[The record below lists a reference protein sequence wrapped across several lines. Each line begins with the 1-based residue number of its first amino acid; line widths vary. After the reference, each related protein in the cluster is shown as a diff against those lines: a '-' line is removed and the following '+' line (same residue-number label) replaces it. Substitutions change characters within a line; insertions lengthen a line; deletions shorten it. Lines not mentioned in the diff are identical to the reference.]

1 MSPSALVFVLV
12 MVLLVVASNVATL
25 VFART
30 WARAPELAVRT
41 ALGAARSRVVGQL
54 FFETL
59 LLGSIAAVDR
69 HWSARTP
76 RCATSRDRSKAG
88 RSGSRSSRIR
98 ATVAF
103 VVLLTLLVS
112 VVSGLLPALRV
123 TRHDLRNTLQAGRGF
138 AFGGFGKAG
147 AFLLVVEIALSVA
160 LLNGAVT
167 MARAFTS
174 FIEEVPALP
183 KNQVLTAHLG
193 RHSGTPMHATRSWRR
208 CRELPGVIAAGA
220 GTVAAAALSAAAT
233 GERGADRR

>member
-1 MSPSALVFVLV
+1 MARPFTADSDEADVAMSALVFVLV

-30 WARAPELAVRT
+30 WSRAPELAVRT

-69 HWSARTP
+69 AGR
-76 RCATSRDRSKAG
+76 RVRRAAATSRARSRG
-88 RSGSRSSRIR
+88 WPFWVTLEPNPRI
-98 ATVAF
+98 VAF

-138 AFGGFGKAG
+138 AFGGFGRVG
-147 AFLLVVEIALSVA
+147 AALLVVEIALVG
-160 LLNGAVT
+160 GAAEWRGDDG
-167 MARAFTS
+167 ARVQLVS
-174 FIEEVPALP
+174 
-183 KNQVLTAHLG
+183 
-193 RHSGTPMHATRSWRR
+193 STRSRR
-208 CRELPGVIAAGA
+208 CRR
-220 GTVAAAALSAAAT
+220 T
-233 GERGADRR
+233 RC